1 MNPKKGPWSAS
12 SSFFFLKYSCNSLAF
27 CLWNSIV
34 ITPFP
39 PTAASAAATGFGG
52 GGAVGGGGGADGGVG
67 FLGGVATGLL
77 KGPSVWEQRTVSMVD
92 LVAEDLNFEAVE
104 EDEFDDEE
112 EFEILIHGNDAT
124 DIFFSLILDDFFWFL
139 FVLLDE
145 CFFVGGF

>member
-1 MNPKKGPWSAS
+1 
-12 SSFFFLKYSCNSLAF
+12 
-27 CLWNSIV
+27 
-34 ITPFP
+34 
-39 PTAASAAATGFGG
+39 
-52 GGAVGGGGGADGGVG
+52 
-67 FLGGVATGLL
+67 
-77 KGPSVWEQRTVSMVD
+77 MVD